1 MKRRGKRIAIGV
13 MASGLAVLLV
23 LAIAHWKT
31 VRDHVEAWHFQLTRN
46 TQTIMPDPR
55 GSALLEQKS
64 WRFNLKSC
72 LFVLATSSGFPVIV
86 DAAVD
91 TSSALQ
97 RAGVNPFTWA
107 LLAEDSARRG
117 LLENGWHVLEQRFP
131 RRAYLVIRDERYDAQ
146 VRAILESSELGEIR
160 CK

>member
-1 MKRRGKRIAIGV
+1 
-13 MASGLAVLLV
+13 
-23 LAIAHWKT
+23 
-31 VRDHVEAWHFQLTRN
+31 
-46 TQTIMPDPR
+46 
-55 GSALLEQKS
+55 
-64 WRFNLKSC
+64 
-72 LFVLATSSGFPVIV
+72 
-86 DAAVD
+86 
-91 TSSALQ
+91 
-97 RAGVNPFTWA
+97 VNPFTWA